1 MSPRVVLLLSLAFAL
16 PALPA
21 GAERP
26 TVANAKLE
34 TRALSGSLS
43 AEMRRVAGPA
53 WVGYAMPAAKPGSNS
68 CCWNDHSRGCD
79 LENGHGVTGSTRNA
93 STPPKP
99 VKLEGSSEIAI
110 LYRVVRGEVE
120 KINVL
125 SIECELD
132 AGGLPFIWLT
142 GVSAGESAAFLK
154 DSVSKGALVGLAMQG
169 GKEAETALIALAR
182 ESSTG
187 HRRGEA
193 LFWLAQRA
201 GDKAVGA
208 ISQAI
213 EDDPDTGV
221 KKQAVFALS
230 QLPKD
235 EGVPKLIEVARSNRN
250 PAVRKQAFFWL
261 GQSNDPRAFRFLEE
275 TLAR

>member
-1 MSPRVVLLLSLAFAL
+1 
-16 PALPA
+16 
-21 GAERP
+21 
-26 TVANAKLE
+26 
-34 TRALSGSLS
+34 
-43 AEMRRVAGPA
+43 
-53 WVGYAMPAAKPGSNS
+53 
-68 CCWNDHSRGCD
+68 
-79 LENGHGVTGSTRNA
+79 
-93 STPPKP
+93 
-99 VKLEGSSEIAI
+99 LEGSSEIAV
-110 LYRVVRGEVE
+110 LYRVVRGEIE
-120 KINVL
+120 KINVF
-125 SIECELD
+125 SIQCELD

-142 GVSAGESAAFLK
+142 GVSAGESADFLK
-154 DSVSKGALVGLAMQG
+154 AAVPKGALVALAMQG
-169 GKEAETALIALAR
+169 GREAETALIALAR
-182 ESSTG
+182 ESQTG

-261 GQSNDPRAFRFLEE
+261 GESDDPRAFKVLEE

>member
-1 MSPRVVLLLSLAFAL
+1 MRLQAALILPWLLAL
-16 PALPA
+16 PAA
-21 GAERP
+21 VERP
-26 TVANAKLE
+26 NVANAKLE
-34 TRALSGSLS
+34 TRALSSSLA

-53 WVGYAMPAAKPGSNS
+53 WVGYAMPAAKLGSNS
-68 CCWNDHSRGCD
+68 CCWNDGSRGCN
-79 LENGHGVTGSTRNA
+79 LENGHGVAGGARSGN
-93 STPPKP
+93 TPPKP
-99 VKLEGSSEIAI
+99 VKLEGSSEIAV
-110 LYRVVRGEVE
+110 LYRVVRGEIE
-120 KINVL
+120 KINVF
-125 SIECELD
+125 SIQCELD

-142 GVSAGESAAFLK
+142 GVSAGESADFLK
-154 DSVSKGALVGLAMQG
+154 AAVPKGALVALAMQG
-169 GKEAETALIALAR
+169 GREAETALIALAR
-182 ESSTG
+182 ESQTG

-261 GQSNDPRAFRFLEE
+261 GESDDPRAFKFLEE

>member
-1 MSPRVVLLLSLAFAL
+1 MKPIAFVLLPLTLALCAL
-16 PALPA
+16 PAAAGQPA
-21 GAERP
+21 
-26 TVANAKLE
+26 VAHAKLE
-34 TRALSGSLS
+34 TRAHSGSFASEL
-43 AEMRRVAGPA
+43 RHITGPA
-53 WVGYAMPAAKPGSNS
+53 WVGYTVPSAKPGSSS
-68 CCWNDHSRGCD
+68 CCWNDRSRGCS
-79 LENGHGVTGSTRNA
+79 LESGHGVTVNNGGKSA
-93 STPPKP
+93 SSRP
-99 VKLEGSSEIAI
+99 VKLEGSNEIAV
-110 LYRVVRGEVE
+110 LFRVDRGDVE
-120 KINVL
+120 KVQVY
-125 SIECELD
+125 SIDCELD

-142 GVSAGESAAFLK
+142 GVGTGESAAFLK
-154 DSVSKGALVGLAMQG
+154 DLAPKGALVALALQR
-169 GKEAETALIALAR
+169 GKEAETALIELAR
-182 ESSTG
+182 AAQNG

-235 EGVPKLIEVARSNRN
+235 EGIPKLIEVARANRN

-261 GQSNDPRAFRFLEE
+261 GQSDDPRAFRFLEE
-275 TLAR
+275 TLTR